1 MKEYQKEDFEQFYN
15 LIGLDQDNLKYTIRH
30 FEDDGMELGNLMDM
44 YNISNAR
51 YVLPDSSKEIAEYYT
66 ILNEMLNDEFWI
78 ENSKNRRRAKKDALT
93 LLENTSCLTV
103 IEEDNFDAKKNFLR
117 VNEILRTMLL
127 GLCSVENPSGIDWIT
142 KTTSPVELLNRK
154 ILTEENKR
162 IRMMYE
168 LILLSK
174 LPDTEVDHL
183 IFNENNEIDEAKLLI
198 VLKYKISNDE
208 QKERTT
214 KNNFNQKTLRF
225 RRPTLNELKNI
236 E

>member
-15 LIGLDQDNLKYTIRH
+15 LIGLDQENLKYTTRH
-30 FEDDGMELGNLMDM
+30 FEDDGMELENLMDM

-66 ILNEMLNDEFWI
+66 ILEEMLNDDFWI
-78 ENSKNRRRAKKDALT
+78 ENSKNRRRAKKDVLT
-93 LLENTSCLTV
+93 LLENTSCINV
-103 IEEDNFDAKKNFLR
+103 NEENNFDPEQNFLR
-117 VNEILRTMLL
+117 VNEILKTMLL
-127 GLCSVENPSGIDWIT
+127 GFCSIENPSGIDWIT

-154 ILTEENKR
+154 ILSEENQR

-174 LPDTEVDHL
+174 LPDTGVDHL
-183 IFNENNEIDEAKLLI
+183 IFNEDNKIDESKLLI

-214 KNNFNQKTLRF
+214 KNNLDIKTLRF
-225 RRPTLNELKNI
+225 RRPTLKELKNI